1 VSKMKPISLNTVYSV
16 KIQKSDSGVSY
27 EVKLASG
34 QTLTANTESVEN
46 LEIVGNKIFSTG
58 NYIAGFKYAVGGS
71 LLIGTLNVSG
81 AGLTP
86 TAAINAWRKAALEC
100 VDSGIKIPFLEFV
113 ADAISIEEKKH
124 SAVKTSYD
132 SYLVNCRTR
141 VVVDGTVHSESE
153 LYSSRQFVEFYGC
166 DETQRIW
173 MVSRFYVN
181 SGYKISNHSLLEL
194 FEQYASSR
202 GYCYSEYTLE

>member
-1 VSKMKPISLNTVYSV
+1 MSKMKPISLNTVYSV
-16 KIQKSDSGVSY
+16 KVQKSDSGVSY

-34 QTLTANTESVEN
+34 QTLTANTENVEN
-46 LEIVGNKIFSTG
+46 LEIVGNRIFSTG
-58 NYIAGFKYAVGGS
+58 NLIAGFKYAVGGS

-113 ADAISIEEKKH
+113 ADAISIEKNKH
-124 SAVKTSYD
+124 SAVKTSFN
-132 SYLVNCRTR
+132 SYLVNCFTR
-141 VVVDGTVHSESE
+141 VVVDGTVLPESE
-153 LYSSRQFVEFYGC
+153 LYSFRQFVEFYGC

-181 SGYKISNHSLLEL
+181 SGYKISNSSLLKV
-194 FEQYASSR
+194 FEHYASSL
-202 GYCYSEYTLE
+202 GYCYSGYTLE